1 MTTKKTSQKYSVNQH
16 LIETL
21 LSWVTSGEIAIPE
34 IQRPFVWDATKVRDL
49 MDSLYK
55 GYPVGYIIAWKNPN
69 VRLKDGSLS
78 SGKKILIDGQQRVTA
93 LMAAILASEIINK
106 DYRKIKIQISFHPLE
121 QRFEVFNPAIA
132 KDSLWIHNI
141 AEIITGQVSL
151 LKYLK
156 EYFVKNPNI
165 DEELVEKSVEELKQ
179 IPKKQI
185 GYIELAEDLEIQ
197 IVTEIF
203 IRINREGVV
212 LSQADFVMSKIASYG
227 TFGSNLR
234 KCIDY
239 FCHLAVQPD
248 FYNQISELDKE
259 FTNTIYFQKMSWLK
273 KENDDLYDPTY
284 NDLLRVVYTTE
295 FSRGRLEDLVSLLS
309 GRNFEARQFELEI
322 VEESFKKLENGMLKF
337 ISETNFKR
345 FLMIIKSAGFI
356 DKQLINSQS
365 TLNFAYAL
373 YLKLI
378 GENSNPA
385 LIESY
390 VRKWF
395 VISILTS
402 RYSGSS
408 ESSFDYDIKNIDK
421 QGLAD
426 YLKSI
431 EEASLTEDF
440 WNITLVQEL
449 NKSTTTSAYI
459 NIFFAAQVK
468 ANDLGFLSTDIT
480 VRDMI
485 SHRGD
490 IHHIFPKAY
499 LKTKYT
505 SRSDYNQIANYVYAQ
520 SEINIKIGKKDPKV
534 YFQEILEQCQTGNLK
549 YGGIKDEAK
558 LRENLAQNCIPDSIF
573 NMDIDNYFDF
583 LVQRKKL
590 MAKKIK
596 DYYFN
601 L

>member
-1 MTTKKTSQKYSVNQH
+1 MSQKYSVNQC
-16 LIETL
+16 LIEGL
-21 LSWVTSGEIAIPE
+21 LNWVNSGEIAIPE
-34 IQRPFVWDATKVRDL
+34 IQRPFVWDGAKVRDL

-55 GYPVGYIIAWKNPN
+55 GYPVGYIIAWKNPS

-93 LMAAILASEIINK
+93 LMAAILGKEIINK
-106 DYRKIKIQISFHPLE
+106 DYRRIKIQISFHPLE
-121 QRFEVFNPAIA
+121 QRFEVFNSAIA
-132 KDSLWIHNI
+132 KDSLWVHNI
-141 AEIITGQVSL
+141 ADIITGEVRI

-165 DEELVEKSVEELKQ
+165 DEDLVENSIEQLKQ
-179 IPKKQI
+179 LPKKQI
-185 GYIELAEDLEIQ
+185 GFIELAEDLEIQ
-197 IVTEIF
+197 VVTEIF

-227 TFGSNLR
+227 IFGSNLR

-239 FCHLAVQPD
+239 FCHLAVQPE
-248 FYNQISELDKE
+248 FYDQISQIDTE
-259 FTNTIYFQKMSWLK
+259 FANTIYLQKMSWLK
-273 KENDDLYDPTY
+273 KENDDLYDPVY

-309 GRNFEARQFELEI
+309 GRNFETRQFESEI
-322 VEESFKKLENGMLKF
+322 AEQSFKKLENGILKF

-356 DKQLINSQS
+356 DKQLITSQNA
-365 TLNFAYAL
+365 LNFAYAL

-421 QGLAD
+421 HGMAD
-426 YLKSI
+426 YIKSI
-431 EEASLTEDF
+431 EEANLPEDF
-440 WNITLVQEL
+440 WNITLIQEL
-449 NKSTTTSAYI
+449 NKSTVTNPYI

-499 LKTKYT
+499 LKTKYS
-505 SRSDYNQIANYVYAQ
+505 SRSDYNQIGNYVYAQ
-520 SEINIKIGKKDPKV
+520 SEINIKIGNKSPRV
-534 YFQEILEQCQTGNLK
+534 YFQQLLEQCKTGILK
-549 YGGIKDEAK
+549 YGGLKDEAK
-558 LRENLAQNCIPDSIF
+558 LRENLSQNCIPESIF
-573 NMDIDNYFDF
+573 TMEVENYFEF
-583 LVQRKKL
+583 LEVRKQL

-596 DYYFN
+596 DYYVS